1 MNLFVKNT
9 FNKTSLATV
18 VCPAPCWAAH
28 SKVVKTCLQGL
39 RSLRERLKSNLC
51 LGDASSK
58 LPEALVTG
66 VPCSFPKV
74 LILLNGWQFTLEKEF
89 LNLRDFHS
97 VFQNCELLF
106 FTYLFTH
113 H

>member
-18 VCPAPCWAAH
+18 VCPAPCWMAH
-28 SKVVKTCLQGL
+28 SKVVKMCLQEL

-66 VPCSFPKV
+66 VPCSFLKV
-74 LILLNGWQFTLEKEF
+74 LILVNGC
-89 LNLRDFHS
+89 NLHLKKNS
-97 VFQNCELLF
+97 
-106 FTYLFTH
+106 
-113 H
+113 